1 MIIYSIKIF
10 YKKSIKIDSPGQHED
25 KDDNNFVLRW
35 LANVPGKNKYTQS
48 T

>member
-1 MIIYSIKIF
+1 MSL
-10 YKKSIKIDSPGQHED
+10 DSPGQHED

-35 LANVPGKNKYTQS
+35 LANVTGKNKYTQ